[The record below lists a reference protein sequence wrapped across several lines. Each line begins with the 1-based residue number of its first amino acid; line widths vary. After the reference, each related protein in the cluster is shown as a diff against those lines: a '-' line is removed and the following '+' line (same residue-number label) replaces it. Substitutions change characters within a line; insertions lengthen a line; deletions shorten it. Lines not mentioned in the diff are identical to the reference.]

1 MLLRFFSN
9 RQVYDFVLLLQ
20 APLGCAQW
28 YNMNSG
34 TITSL
39 NLQNGQYLKNLR

>member
-1 MLLRFFSN
+1 M
-9 RQVYDFVLLLQ
+9 
-20 APLGCAQW
+20 GCAQW

-39 NLQNGQYLKNLR
+39 NLQNGQYLNNLRYLNKLMYLNNLRYLKY